1 MISRCVLFVAALG
14 ATPVQP
20 PPLFDNL
27 GNHRHSIRTNT
38 PGVQRYFD
46 QGLRLLYAFNHD
58 EAFRDFQEAV
68 RRDPQCLMCLWGVAL
83 SLGPH
88 INVARDAEKEKLA
101 WETLQRAQ
109 ALAPRATAREMAA
122 MFPEEMVGHMEASM
136 PGVDY
141 YLGPPLLALI
151 RFGRW
156 QDALNYPKPPDSFR
170 YLNALW
176 HYARSLALIRT
187 GKLTAA
193 EEEQSQLT
201 SFAQRLAPDAVIG
214 NNSAVAIFAV
224 VTKTLEGELAAS
236 KGNFAE
242 AIRLLGEAVSLEDRL
257 GYEEPPAWYQPV
269 RLSLGAV
276 LLRAGQAA
284 EAEAVYREDLHRNP
298 ENGWALFGLM
308 KSLDGRSQEAA
319 TVKARFRKAWARAD
333 VKLTESRF

>member
-27 GNHRHSIRTNT
+27 GSHRRSISTNI

-122 MFPEEMVGHMEASM
+122 
-136 PGVDY
+136 
-141 YLGPPLLALI
+141 
-151 RFGRW
+151 
-156 QDALNYPKPPDSFR
+156 DSFR

-176 HYARSLALIRT
+176 HYARSLALIRA

-201 SFAQRLAPDAVIG
+201 SFTQRLAPDAVIG
-214 NNSAVAIFAV
+214 NNSAVAIFGVA
-224 VTKTLEGELAAS
+224 TKTLQGELAAS

-242 AIRLLGEAVSLEDRL
+242 AIRLLEQAVSLEDRL

-269 RLSLGAV
+269 RLGLGAV

-284 EAEAVYREDLHRNP
+284 EAEAVYREDLRRNP

-308 KSLDGRSQEAA
+308 KSLDVRSQEAA
-319 TVKARFRKAWARAD
+319 AVKARFRKAWARAD